1 VQSVCCFSP
10 EYHER
15 SRNILDEALRGLSAY
30 ASWRAFDPGP
40 GYPVDTRYAA
50 MPALTKK
57 AIRDHFPGGFVPAGK
72 DIERG
77 IASGEIEFVKTS
89 GTSDVSVTNIWH
101 QRWWDESER
110 LSWQLNSHAARL
122 ATGIHNEAILANP
135 INVGFISN
143 DADLPMGKRRLA
155 RFLYLNEKSD
165 PALWTPEL
173 TNRMTEELEEFRP
186 AVLEANP
193 SLLAKLCRYIA
204 ERGRTVF
211 QPGLIVFTFEY
222 PSVLHY
228 RQIRRVFRSP
238 IASSYGSTET
248 GYVFMQCEAGKFH
261 QNSDSCRV
269 DFQPL
274 KSEHGGPEV
283 GRILVTPLHNPWY
296 RILRFDVGD
305 LVRRDVSGECPCGR
319 NSGMVLSAIEG
330 RMATATLTTAG
341 RLVTLRELDDVI
353 GGLSGI
359 EEYKLEQSGK
369 DSYDLFV
376 VSRLDDKVALAR
388 EASLRLKQI
397 YGDGANISVR
407 HEGALSPEI
416 TGKYRLAK
424 TDFPMDVEDY
434 L

>member
-1 VQSVCCFSP
+1 MRCFSS
-10 EYHER
+10 EYDER
-15 SRNILDEALRGLSAY
+15 SRSILEEALRGLTAY

-40 GYPVDTRYAA
+40 GYPVDARYAA
-50 MPALTKK
+50 MPTLTKK
-57 AIRDHFPGGFVPAGK
+57 AIRDHFPEGFVPAGK
-72 DIERG
+72 DIKRG
-77 IASGEIEFVKTS
+77 LDSGEIEFVKTS

-122 ATGIHNEAILANP
+122 ATGTHNEAILANP

-173 TNRMTEELEEFRP
+173 TKRMTEELEEFRP

-193 SLLAKLCRYIA
+193 SLLAKLCRHIA
-204 ERGRTVF
+204 ESGRPVF
-211 QPGLIVFTFEY
+211 QPGLIVITFEY
-222 PSVLHY
+222 PSVWHY

-274 KSEHGGPEV
+274 KSEHGGPEI

-330 RMATATLTTAG
+330 RMATATLTAAG

-353 GGLSGI
+353 GGLSGV

-369 DSYDLFV
+369 DSYDLFI
-376 VSRLDDKVALAR
+376 VSRMADKPALGR
-388 EASLRLKQI
+388 EASLRLKQL
-397 YGDGANISVR
+397 YGEGANISVR
-407 HEGALSPEI
+407 HEEALSPEI